1 MADPSGFAAMAC
13 DELLIHSWDAA
24 QGRAVPFNPDQRLAG
39 RVLEEPFPWV
49 RHQPDPWTALLW
61 ANGRVDFSSQP
72 RPTSW
77 RWHCAPLVEWDGSI
91 LT

>member
-39 RVLEEPFPWV
+39 RVLE
-49 RHQPDPWTALLW
+49 
-61 ANGRVDFSSQP
+61 
-72 RPTSW
+72 
-77 RWHCAPLVEWDGSI
+77 
-91 LT
+91 